1 MTWQQIALTTVIIL
15 GMLSSISSVGKHREP
30 LTPGIAAW
38 GTIINLILIGLILS
52 M

>member
-1 MTWQQIALTTVIIL
+1 MAWQQIVLIAFLIL
-15 GMLSSISSVGKHREP
+15 GMLSSISIVGKPREP
-30 LTPGIAAW
+30 VAPGIAAW